1 MHRIIIISSSS
12 NNNRTELDDKWWG
25 IEIEYVEYFC
35 WLPIVLWTI
44 FNLMNDL
51 SVACLTVRKI
61 RRHWYY
67 TTHFGIYKRICLHR
81 SGQHQDIYVRI
92 YTYVRTTVFT
102 KGLVYTSM
110 ILFRFLMNKNF
121 LLISWESIQWSFRI
135 FFALFFFVW
144 SCYSTV
150 KGLLIILYNQIRE
163 NKSKKRER
171 ERETHEKK
179 RARKANRWSELFS
192 AFSHRKFFLRD
203 CSFLF
208 LSFFYFD

>member
-171 ERETHEKK
+171 ERHTRKNVQEKQIDD
-179 RARKANRWSELFS
+179 RNFFRHFLIENFFFEIVLF
-192 AFSHRKFFLRD
+192 FFFL
-203 CSFLF
+203 SSILIK
-208 LSFFYFD
+208 